1 MNVAS
6 EPTTPKQIVDYLRSH
21 GFRLLA
27 VPEIE
32 GFITYPPSP
41 EAMSAWDVVAEA
53 AEHLKANIF
62 WVLQAE
68 QSINP
73 AHGGSKRLG

>member
-1 MNVAS
+1 MS

-21 GFRLLA
+21 EFRLLA

-41 EAMSAWDVVAEA
+41 EAMAAWDVVADA
-53 AEHLKANIF
+53 AEEMKSNIF

-73 AHGGSKRLG
+73 LLGGSKRIG